1 MKISSASQYA
11 AASLVTKGVAKEKPA
26 QGADAAEVSISSLAS
41 HLMAADSTV
50 DVQRVSEIKN
60 AIAEGRFKI
69 NPEAIASGL
78 LATAQDL
85 IARQNNE
92 EV

>member
-11 AASLVTKGVAKEKPA
+11 AASLVTKNAAKEKIS
-26 QGADAAEVSISSLAS
+26 GATEAAEVNI
-41 HLMAADSTV
+41 STV
-50 DVQRVSEIKN
+50 ASNLMVESSPVDSARVSEIKN

-85 IARQNNE
+85 VARQNKA
-92 EV
+92 